1 MSKTC
6 VCLGGYNVFINFD
19 LKLKVQKAILQSI
32 KAGYGIFLCNGFG
45 NWSLFLASILRE
57 IQLNGYDILIEC
69 YIPCIF
75 NAERYKKELC
85 ALSYFDEVYILPGKN
100 LLETDLFLIKK
111 GQRILMS
118 KDEKIKNQTIMQTI
132 SRLAKEVVLI

>member
-1 MSKTC
+1 MNKTC

-75 NAERYKKELC
+75 NAEQYKKELY
-85 ALSYFDEVYILPGKN
+85 ALSYFDEVCVLPGKN
-100 LLETDLFLIKK
+100 LLETNLFLIKK
-111 GQRILMS
+111 GQRILMP
-118 KDEKIKNQTIMQTI
+118 KGEKIKNQTIMQTI
-132 SRLAKEVVLI
+132 SRLAKEVIII

>member
-1 MSKTC
+1 MNKTC

-75 NAERYKKELC
+75 NAEQYKKELY
-85 ALSYFDEVYILPGKN
+85 ALSYFDEVYVLPGKN
-100 LLETDLFLIKK
+100 LLETNLFLIKK
-111 GQRILMS
+111 GQRILMP

-132 SRLAKEVVLI
+132 SRLAKEVIII

>member
-1 MSKTC
+1 M
-6 VCLGGYNVFINFD
+6 
-19 LKLKVQKAILQSI
+19 KLKIYRAIFI
-32 KAGYGIFLCNGFG
+32 
-45 NWSLFLASILRE
+45 ILLLGAIILIALIAVKQWNSMRNEKENQEVLETFSNIE
-57 IQLNGYDILIEC
+57 IQDSETVQLNGYDILIEC

-75 NAERYKKELC
+75 NAEQYKKELC